1 MFFNL
6 FNRANRKKN
15 LLLLY
20 LLGGILAVAN
30 ALPAYIQS
38 NFLGQILS
46 VSWIS
51 IFFAGANFVTIF
63 AILYFPRLIKKIGNL
78 ASTEIILAVFILS
91 LLWMSLA
98 IHPAAIF
105 VAFIILS
112 VASNLI
118 WINMDILVESFS
130 KDSSTG
136 VTRTIYLTAINLG
149 WIIAPSLSSYLVDRG
164 DYYWVYIAA
173 AICLVPFLVIL
184 IKKRRQLKDR
194 KRVKSVPIVDT
205 VKKLWSNKNLRGI
218 FFIGLL
224 LHLFFS
230 SAVVYIPLYLHQN
243 LGFEWSVLGIMF
255 SVMLIPFILFEIPA
269 GWLADKYY
277 GEKEILSIGIFI
289 ITTSLFLFFALTS
302 VNPWLWGGLL
312 FFSRVGAALVE
323 AMRESYFFKLVS
335 AKDVPLINFV
345 RITTPLGYLL
355 GTLLAILVVSFYP
368 LEYLFLFVS
377 LIMTTGFLFIY
388 ILKDSR

>member
-6 FNRANRKKN
+6 FHRADRKKN

-20 LLGGILAVAN
+20 LLGAILAVAN

-46 VSWIS
+46 LSWVS
-51 IFFAGANFVTIF
+51 IFFASANFVTIF
-63 AILYFPRLIKKIGNL
+63 AIIYFPKLIKRIGNL

-105 VAFIILS
+105 IAFIILS

-130 KDSSTG
+130 KNSSTG
-136 VTRTIYLTAINLG
+136 VTRTIFLTAINLG
-149 WIIAPSLSSYLVDRG
+149 WIIAPSLSSYLVNRG
-164 DYYWVYIAA
+164 DYYWVYLAA
-173 AICLVPFLVIL
+173 AVCLIPFLAIL
-184 IKKRRQLKDR
+184 IKKRRQLKDG
-194 KRVKSVPIVDT
+194 KRIKSIPVSETIN
-205 VKKLWSNKNLRGI
+205 KLWSNKSLRGI

-230 SAVVYIPLYLHQN
+230 SAVVYIPLYLHQS
-243 LGFEWSVLGIMF
+243 LGFDWSVLGIMF

-277 GEKEILSIGIFI
+277 GEKEILTIGLFI
-289 ITTSLFLFFALTS
+289 IAASLFFFFALTS
-302 VNPWLWGGLL
+302 VNPWLWGALL

-323 AMRESYFFKLVS
+323 AMRDSYFFKLVS
-335 AKDVPLINFV
+335 AKDVPLINFS
-345 RITTPLGYLL
+345 RITAPLGYLL
-355 GTLLAILVVSFYP
+355 GTLLAILVISFYP